1 MVLTSCNY
9 RKRLLWHSRHVPA
22 WRKTYYADALKPRK
36 IKHSGRQCIKERQKL
51 TFLDIFENAHV
62 DTRYRNPDNPFSL
75 RCSNCFLIVSPLFLL
90 CRLGAGR
97 KAPRIFFILPVP
109 SLCKNI
115 KNHCDTDILS
125 HWRRPSLRLS
135 TARHAAWRSERLVLL
150 SSLSKCQ
157 WILCENICMPYAFN
171 RYFTFETKRTLNGK
185 YCSIPHETNRTI
197 WRKGMAGN
205 QGTDPAPLDE
215 FPTV

>member
-97 KAPRIFFILPVP
+97 KAPRIFFTLPVP

-115 KNHCDTDILS
+115 KNHCDTDISS
-125 HWRRPSLRLS
+125 HWRRSYLRQS
-135 TARHAAWRSERLVLL
+135 TARHASGAAKGWFCSAVYQNANEFYVKIYACHMHLTDI
-150 SSLSKCQ
+150 SLSKQ
-157 WILCENICMPYAFN
+157 NEP
-171 RYFTFETKRTLNGK
+171 
-185 YCSIPHETNRTI
+185 
-197 WRKGMAGN
+197 
-205 QGTDPAPLDE
+205 
-215 FPTV
+215 

>member
-97 KAPRIFFILPVP
+97 KAPRIFLPSPFPASAKILKIIAIRTFRHIGAVLICSSPP
-109 SLCKNI
+109 RAMHQAQRKAGSAQQSI
-115 KNHCDTDILS
+115 K
-125 HWRRPSLRLS
+125 
-135 TARHAAWRSERLVLL
+135 
-150 SSLSKCQ
+150 
-157 WILCENICMPYAFN
+157 MPMDF
-171 RYFTFETKRTLNGK
+171 
-185 YCSIPHETNRTI
+185 
-197 WRKGMAGN
+197 M
-205 QGTDPAPLDE
+205 
-215 FPTV
+215 

>member
-97 KAPRIFFILPVP
+97 KAPRIFLSSPSPASAKILKIIAIRTFRHIGAVLICAHPPRVMQHGAARGL
-109 SLCKNI
+109 LCSAAYQNANGFYVKI
-115 KNHCDTDILS
+115 YACHMHLTDI
-125 HWRRPSLRLS
+125 
-135 TARHAAWRSERLVLL
+135 
-150 SSLSKCQ
+150 SLSKQ
-157 WILCENICMPYAFN
+157 NEP
-171 RYFTFETKRTLNGK
+171 
-185 YCSIPHETNRTI
+185 
-197 WRKGMAGN
+197 
-205 QGTDPAPLDE
+205 
-215 FPTV
+215 